1 MTSNVL
7 QAKLGDHMNS
17 LSKISIDE
25 DDGWEILIFDWA
37 ALSEEDKGAFIEDVL
52 GDAFQE
58 TEGEA

>member
-1 MTSNVL
+1 
-7 QAKLGDHMNS
+7 MNS
-17 LSKISIDE
+17 LSKITIDE